1 MSKNIL
7 TSLLLCLFTSISV
20 GQVKVSDIV
29 FKKKQID
36 LGAIYQ
42 ESGVTSCVFEFTNNS
57 TNDFVIRSLEVS
69 CGCTTPHSNK
79 KTYTPGESGKITVN
93 FDPKGIVGKVNKWVQ
108 IRGNFSDALDVE
120 LTFNAEIKVFAERD
134 KSAYYPGEFGYL
146 LIEKLKL
153 NWENKMNNAVFYD
166 TVRLEN
172 DGYADIQLQEFVDLP
187 SFIEPLNFPINL
199 KPHELGMLVLKI
211 DLSLADTIGP
221 LAGSLKINTTDKYFK
236 RKQIDYYLDVKSD
249 YSSLTRRQLKNA
261 PKLILSSDLVDMG
274 TMKSGIV
281 RTKTI
286 TITNAGKQPLIFKRI
301 ETDCSCAILK
311 PTKKILAT
319 GESLEIPVF
328 YDSLFKSGKQFKKIT
343 LYSNDPA
350 NPIQIITIKAD
361 VK

>member
-1 MSKNIL
+1 MAI
-7 TSLLLCLFTSISV
+7 
-20 GQVKVSDIV
+20 GQVKLSDIA

-36 LGAIYQ
+36 LGVIFQ
-42 ESGVTSCVFEFTNNS
+42 ESGVASCIFEFTNNS
-57 TNDFVIRSLEVS
+57 TNTFEIRSLEVS

-79 KTYTPGESGKITVN
+79 KTYAPGESGKITVN
-93 FDPKGIVGKVNKWVQ
+93 FDPKGIVGKVDKWVQ
-108 IRGNFSDALDVE
+108 VRGNFSDALDLE
-120 LTFNAEIKVFAERD
+120 LTFDAEIKLLAERD

-146 LIEKLKL
+146 LFEKLKL

-172 DGYADIQLQEFVDLP
+172 DGYADIELQEFIDLP
-187 SFIEPLNFPINL
+187 SFIEPLNFPLTL

-211 DLSLADTIGP
+211 DLTIVDTVGP
-221 LAGSLKINTTDKYFK
+221 VAGSLKINTTDKYFK
-236 RKQIDYYLDVKSD
+236 RKQIDYYLNVKSD
-249 YSSLTRRQLKNA
+249 YSSLSKRQLKNA
-261 PKLILSSDLVDMG
+261 PRLVLSSDLVDMG

-286 TITNAGKQPLIFKRI
+286 TITNSGKQPLVFKRI
-301 ETDCSCAILK
+301 ETDCYCAILK

-328 YDSLFKSGKQFKKIT
+328 YDSLFKSGKQYRKIT
-343 LYSNDPA
+343 LYSNDPV

>member
-120 LTFNAEIKVFAERD
+120 LTFNEIDCHVN
-134 KSAYYPGEFGYL
+134 SLIWYL
-146 LIEKLKL
+146 Q
-153 NWENKMNNAVFYD
+153 NK
-166 TVRLEN
+166 T
-172 DGYADIQLQEFVDLP
+172 
-187 SFIEPLNFPINL
+187 NL
-199 KPHELGMLVLKI
+199 KKGDKVALQMPNLLQYPIAIFACLK
-211 DLSLADTIGP
+211 
-221 LAGSLKINTTDKYFK
+221 
-236 RKQIDYYLDVKSD
+236 
-249 YSSLTRRQLKNA
+249 
-261 PKLILSSDLVDMG
+261 
-274 TMKSGIV
+274 
-281 RTKTI
+281 
-286 TITNAGKQPLIFKRI
+286 
-301 ETDCSCAILK
+301 AI
-311 PTKKILAT
+311 
-319 GESLEIPVF
+319 
-328 YDSLFKSGKQFKKIT
+328 
-343 LYSNDPA
+343 
-350 NPIQIITIKAD
+350 
-361 VK
+361 